1 MKTSFIFF
9 PVQSAYIALQNQ
21 NNTNIQSQAKHNVK
35 PKYTLIIRYK
45 IIAYTYEHNVSFRI
59 SHCIDMK
66 SMVECVNYYVSDC
79 IAI

>member
-1 MKTSFIFF
+1 MKTSFIF
-9 PVQSAYIALQNQ
+9 SSTIGIHSIAKSV
-21 NNTNIQSQAKHNVK
+21 IQTYKVKQKHNVK